1 MNRRPGAGDLKAQP
15 AVGPDSPG
23 LAAGRRVSRGCSG
36 VAEGAIVGVEPNAW
50 RKHCVDPCIELIG
63 PDMRRTFDLQAKT
76 YFCGRL
82 DIILPRYYFT

>member
-1 MNRRPGAGDLKAQP
+1 LNRRPGAGDLKAQP

-50 RKHCVDPCIELIG
+50 PKHCVDPCIELIC
-63 PDMRRTFDLQAKT
+63 PDMRVAPLIFWPIHIVADDLT
-76 YFCGRL
+76 
-82 DIILPRYYFT
+82 